1 MLSSGKNTQ
10 NCTKENLNDLDN
22 HDGVGTQLEPHI
34 LQWEVNWALG
44 SITTNKVSEGEG
56 IPAELFKTLKD
67 DAVNVLHS
75 ICSKFGRLSS
85 GHRTGKES
93 GHIPVSKKGNSK
105 ECSKY
110 HTTALISHDSKEMLK
125 IFNLGFHST

>member
-44 SITTNKVSEGEG
+44 SITTNKVSGG
-56 IPAELFKTLKD
+56 D
-67 DAVNVLHS
+67 V
-75 ICSKFGRLSS
+75 
-85 GHRTGKES
+85 
-93 GHIPVSKKGNSK
+93 IPV
-105 ECSKY
+105 E
-110 HTTALISHDSKEMLK
+110 LLQILR
-125 IFNLGFHST
+125 